1 MSACKVPAHPYH
13 SPVNHLNIRWRRHP
27 TWWENEWFWSASGS
41 KQMKL
46 YLNEWDD
53 AESKAETKESA
64 KRGEKL
70 NRSHSNASL
79 KLWTGSIFNILSVQD
94 LFWNHHSRN
103 KSLLLTYD
111 SLLAKEYVEG
121 GQIFFPGIVGD
132 RFTRILKTNYHPI
145 RDSDSELIWILM
157 VYHWLEFNKGVI
169 VLLSVGV
176 GQPLDVIRQ
185 WGSVLSMINLFHLCK
200 YTCWSNNN

>member
-1 MSACKVPAHPYH
+1 MNDFEAHLVQSRWNFTSMNEMMLNPRQRPK
-13 SPVNHLNIRWRRHP
+13 SPPREERNSTGPILMLLSSSGQDQSSTFYLSKICFGIITQEIRVCC
-27 TWWENEWFWSASGS
+27 
-41 KQMKL
+41 
-46 YLNEWDD
+46 
-53 AESKAETKESA
+53 
-64 KRGEKL
+64 
-70 NRSHSNASL
+70 
-79 KLWTGSIFNILSVQD
+79 IL
-94 LFWNHHSRN
+94 R
-103 KSLLLTYD
+103 LTYD

-145 RDSDSELIWILM
+145 RDSDSELIWILT
-157 VYHWLEFNKGVI
+157 VYHWLEFNEGVI